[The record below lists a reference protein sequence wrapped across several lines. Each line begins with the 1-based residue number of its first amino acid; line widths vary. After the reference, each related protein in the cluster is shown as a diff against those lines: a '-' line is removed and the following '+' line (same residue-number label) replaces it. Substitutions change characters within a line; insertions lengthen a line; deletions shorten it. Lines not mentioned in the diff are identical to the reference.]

1 MRSNQPMRS
10 GLLFVL
16 ASMVMTPALA
26 QQREPAQTIPP
37 SLFWQTMG
45 DTTLTRLVNQT
56 LQSNPDVREADAR
69 VREAR
74 ATRTAS
80 ALDLAPRVTAAGGYS
95 RQRLASAGFPGS
107 SGRLPD
113 QGIWDAGAQMTWELD
128 VFGRLRNTLRGRAA
142 LVSAAEHDER
152 DVQVVLAAEVARAY
166 FDLRGAYDRL
176 AVARRNAENQ
186 RRTLTV
192 TQDRL
197 EAGSGTALDT
207 ERAQSQLSST
217 LAEIPVLETEVEAA
231 RHRIAVLLG
240 RPPASMVGEISPSDR
255 APELPEG
262 LPRVNLEAAIRDRP
276 DVRSAERQLAASGA
290 MVGAA
295 KAEYLPRISIEG
307 RAGYT
312 AGAFDAIGNSG
323 TARYAVGPVVSWPLF
338 DLGRVK
344 AGVDAA
350 RAAEDAADA
359 RYEQTRLRALEEAE
373 TALTAYR
380 KTRERLEHLEAAA
393 AASERATELA
403 RLRFEE
409 GGTDFLEVLDAER
422 RQLEAQDRLAAG
434 RIDVTTWLVTV
445 YRAVGG
451 RLGAPEQPQ

>member
-1 MRSNQPMRS
+1 MRSNPPMRS
-10 GLLFVL
+10 GVML
-16 ASMVMTPALA
+16 AITLALAAPAAA
-26 QQREPAQTIPP
+26 QQRQSDVAVPP
-37 SLFWQTMG
+37 SMFWRTMG
-45 DTTLTRLVNQT
+45 DTTLDRLVNQT
-56 LQSNPDVREADAR
+56 LEANPDIRAADAR

-74 ATRTAS
+74 ATRVES

-95 RQRLASAGFPGS
+95 RQRLASAGFPGATGS
-107 SGRLPD
+107 LPD
-113 QGIWDAGAQMTWELD
+113 QGLWDAGVQMSWELD
-128 VFGRLRNTLRGRAA
+128 LFGRLRRSLQGRTA

-152 DVQVVLAAEVARAY
+152 GVQVVLAAEMAGAY

-186 RRTLTV
+186 RRTLDLTR
-192 TQDRL
+192 DRL
-197 EAGSGTALDT
+197 DAGSGTALDT

-217 LAEIPVLETEVEAA
+217 LAEIPVLEAEADAA

-240 RPPASMVGEISPSDR
+240 RPPASMAGELDESG
-255 APELPEG
+255 ALPP
-262 LPRVNLEAAIRDRP
+262 LPADLARDNLEAAIRDRP
-276 DVRSAERQLAASGA
+276 DVRSAERQLAARGA
-290 MVGAA
+290 MAGAA
-295 KAEYLPRISIEG
+295 RADYLPRVSIDA

-323 TARYAVGPVVSWPLF
+323 TARYTIGPVVSWPLF

-350 RAAEDAADA
+350 RAAEAAAEA

-373 TALTAYR
+373 TAFSAYDR
-380 KTRERLEHLEAAA
+380 ARERLVHLEDAA

-403 RLRFEE
+403 RLRFAE

-422 RQLEAQDRLAAG
+422 RQLEAQDRLSAG
-434 RIDVTTWLVTV
+434 RIEATAWLVSV

-451 RLGAPEQPQ
+451 RLEATDNR